1 MPEMNRP
8 TVLKCQPILL
18 LRLYTERY
26 DSLIS
31 LFVEVEALCK
41 RLGRLDLA
49 ETGAM
54 CS

>member
-1 MPEMNRP
+1 MLR
-8 TVLKCQPILL
+8 

-26 DSLIS
+26 DSLIC

-41 RLGRLDLA
+41 RLGRLDVP

-54 CS
+54 CSCYLGTEVTD